1 MAERGARET
10 MRMAIIFMSFVTL
23 VVVVFAVPILK
34 MYTSDQRVIDI
45 GVFIMRLYAF
55 ALPAIRAT
63 ARELREK
70 MAALDAASLPARM
83 ESKKEEFQA
92 RRSELGRAVSELA
105 LLAET
110 GEAGADEKAIR
121 DAIEAVHRRYVLLE
135 EVF

>member
-1 MAERGARET
+1 MDA
-10 MRMAIIFMSFVTL
+10 FH
-23 VVVVFAVPILK
+23 
-34 MYTSDQRVIDI
+34 RVLY
-45 GVFIMRLYAF
+45 RLYHYELPAF

-110 GEAGADEKAIR
+110 GEAGADEKASR
-121 DAIEAVHRRYVLLE
+121 DAIEAVRRRYVLLE